1 MWKRLLNDCCK
12 KSSPQVEYEKS
23 VEVLRAV
30 WYGFLRI
37 LAQLVFPAF
46 WRYRSF
52 GRENIPDS
60 GGVLIVSNHQ
70 SYADPLL
77 IGVGLNRQIHIMARR
92 SLFHKHVLFRW
103 LILSLNAFPLNNNGS
118 DVGAI
123 KEAIRRLKRGNLVL
137 MFPEG
142 TRTEDGSIGEIHP
155 GIAAIAKRSC
165 TPVVPAV
172 IDGAFETWP
181 RTRKLF
187 RFGPAVKVAFG
198 RPLYCDGSAEEFT
211 KEVASDMLRLQS
223 FLKSKC

>member
-1 MWKRLLNDCCK
+1 MNDCCK

-142 TRTEDGSIGEIHP
+142 TRTGDGSIGEIHP
-155 GIAAIAKRSC
+155 GIAAIARRSC

-172 IDGAFETWP
+172 IEGAFETWP

-198 RPLYCDGSAEEFT
+198 RPLYCGGSAEEFT